1 MKKRSIMLRTVLLLI
16 FSFGAI
22 SAYSAEVQLEIS
34 KQVGRKTDLAVAPLK
49 ALSNSDNTVANNIFA
64 TLTFD
69 LDQSGYFEI
78 VKHAKEIKAIS
89 DTEPA
94 DNIGNPDR
102 WRGVGAEMLV
112 KGSYQWNGQAGTLDV
127 YVFDVVGQRRVY
139 AKRYS
144 FAPDNIR
151 STAHTAAND
160 IIYRLT
166 GEKGMAGSRIA
177 FVSGGSKGKEVF
189 VADADG
195 RNVRQ
200 LTQDGS
206 IVLGVS
212 WSPNKDKL
220 LYTSFKNGKAQI
232 FAHDIVRGQ
241 RQLIASYPGL
251 NAAAKFSPDGSKI
264 AMVLSK
270 DGNPE
275 IYISDPQGRSLRRM
289 TSHAGVDSSPCWSPD
304 ASKIAFISDRSGR
317 PHLYIQ
323 SVGGGAARRV
333 TYQGSYA
340 SAPSWSPDGTK
351 IAFSSN
357 MNGSFNI
364 CVLDLNDE
372 TITIV
377 SQEGGEADEPDW
389 APDSR
394 HLVYSS
400 RVGGINQLYVVDTY
414 DGKTTR
420 LSSNNVHHLTPAWSL

>member
-1 MKKRSIMLRTVLLLI
+1 MKKLLFLLQTFFMFI
-16 FSFGAI
+16 LSFAAC
-22 SAYSAEVQLEIS
+22 SAYPAEVQLEIS
-34 KQVGRKTDLAVAPLK
+34 KQVGRKIDLAVAPPK
-49 ALSNSDNTVANNIFA
+49 AQSNADNTVAGNIFT
-64 TLTFD
+64 TLSFD
-69 LDQSGYFEI
+69 LDQSGFFEI
-78 VKHAKEIKAIS
+78 AKHSKEIKAIS
-89 DTEPA
+89 DAEPA
-94 DNIGNPDR
+94 DSIINADR

-112 KGSYQWNGQAGTLDV
+112 KGGYQWDGQAGTLDI

-144 FAPDNIR
+144 FSQNNLRA
-151 STAHTAAND
+151 TAHTAAND

-177 FVSGGSKGKEVF
+177 FVSGGSRGKEVF

-232 FAHDIVRGQ
+232 FLHDIVRGQ
-241 RQLIASYPGL
+241 RQQIASYPGL

-275 IYISDPQGRSLRRM
+275 VYISDPQGRNLRRM
-289 TSHAGVDSSPCWSPD
+289 TSHPGVDSSPCWSPD
-304 ASKIAFISDRSGR
+304 SSRIAYISDRSGR

-323 SVGGGAARRV
+323 GVGGGAARRI
-333 TYQGSYA
+333 TFQGSYT
-340 SAPSWSPDGTK
+340 SAPSWSPDGSK

-357 MNGSFNI
+357 MSGNFNI

-420 LSSNNVHHLTPAWSL
+420 LSSNKVHHLTPAWSL